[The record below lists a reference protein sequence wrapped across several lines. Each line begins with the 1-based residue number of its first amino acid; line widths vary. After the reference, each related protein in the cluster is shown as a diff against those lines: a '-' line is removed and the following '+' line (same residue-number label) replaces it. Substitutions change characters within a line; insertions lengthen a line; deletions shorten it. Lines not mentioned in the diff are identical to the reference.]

1 MGAMPVRRHRPV
13 PAGLHEAH
21 AAIGRNGTGAGHE
34 SESTSTRGMVMPPGL
49 PPLSPH
55 GRTTPPAAGAA
66 SAAPRGGV
74 SAARGRRDVPGRRKG
89 DRRTRA
95 GRCLAR
101 RRWGGSCR
109 CGRAHRVPS
118 RLSSPSG

>member
-34 SESTSTRGMVMPPGL
+34 SESTSTRGMVMSPGL

-66 SAAPRGGV
+66 SAAPRGACPRHVVDATFRAAGKVTVERGPGGAWRVGAEAAPAGAGV
-74 SAARGRRDVPGRRKG
+74 RIG
-89 DRRTRA
+89 
-95 GRCLAR
+95 
-101 RRWGGSCR
+101 CR
-109 CGRAHRVPS
+109 LGYLHLQV
-118 RLSSPSG
+118 